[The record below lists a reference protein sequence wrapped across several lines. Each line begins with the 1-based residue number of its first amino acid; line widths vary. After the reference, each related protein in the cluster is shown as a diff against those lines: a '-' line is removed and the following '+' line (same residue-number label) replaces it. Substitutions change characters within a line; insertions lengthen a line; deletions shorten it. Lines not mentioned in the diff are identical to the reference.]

1 VLGEWVEGWV
11 RRKQPLID
19 TATAGLLTGL
29 CLGIGVAV
37 QAEAEYF
44 VFTVLL
50 AVPLMLRRRLPV
62 VCAAVVL
69 AAALLQWLTVRH
81 TVAMVPA
88 DLAVPIAVYSVT
100 AYGSLWASRVGV
112 SAGLIGAVL
121 GGITWPRLITSASSH
136 VLLGALMASTVVA
149 AWAFGTLHQVRR
161 RQVATLAERARL
173 LELER
178 EQRDRLAELRE
189 RTRIAREM
197 HDVVAHSL
205 AVLIAQ
211 ADGGR
216 YAKDP
221 TAANAALETI
231 GDHARQALGETR
243 RILGVLREG
252 PSLEPEQPQP
262 GVGEIAALVAQ
273 VRSSGIDVRLTMDS
287 PPLEPGL
294 GLVLY
299 RIVQEGLTNVIKH
312 AGTRC
317 RVEVSV
323 RKQADQVE
331 VEVVDD
337 GHKKDSATGGPGL
350 GLVGMRERVAAY
362 GGSVVAAP
370 LPDGGFRVS
379 ARIPL

>member
-1 VLGEWVEGWV
+1 MEGWV

-100 AYGSLWASRVGV
+100 AYGSLWASRVSV

-337 GHKKDSATGGPGL
+337 GHKKDSAMGGPGL